1 MTVGFLDLTS
11 TLVVPDRNIKKNIK
25 PLYSVMSFGDGYEN
39 RLSLGTDGREET
51 YNLTFNNRPIE
62 EITAITGFF
71 ADRSKYR
78 TFDFT
83 IPDSNEI
90 SGEKTIVV
98 YCDNYTTTYFNADVG
113 SVTAQFV
120 RVFELVSGTSG
131 VNINNP
137 NFSMNEGQTKV
148 VNISSLERGPEI
160 LYWTLDDGASLA
172 DFVEVSGS
180 FTTSGTLTLA
190 SGSFQISTLADVT
203 TEATEQFTLRV
214 RSGSIGGP
222 TLDQILVTVQD
233 TSRGP
238 ETFSLVDN
246 VGADLTDVFI
256 LKNTSTTIYV
266 EVLNYEPVNDLYW
279 SLENGNG
286 VVTPST
292 GVINLTGNFASST
305 GNFSV
310 NGADILSDQVR
321 VLQLRKDSVAGP
333 IVDTLNLTVLLAAG
347 GQLTNSLYQPV
358 ASYSIG
364 PNSSPEFII
373 TAYFKGTFLPIE
385 QIYWTIEGATA
396 GVDFVLVQGTFLPVG
411 NDISST
417 GSFQLEKAV
426 PSPESIEYWVLNIR
440 TTGYTGP
447 ILDTVDLVV
456 ETSGTLLPS
465 ILPESITLRADTDF
479 TARINDAIRLRSVPV
494 AANESL
500 IIFGTVDQK
509 ALTET
514 DITRNE
520 PKLLKQTDSPIVL
533 SGTNLVEAEIN
544 NVVRLDTIATAQT
557 ETVQLQGKT
566 TFSAQINNITR
577 T

>member
-1 MTVGFLDLTS
+1 MTVGFLDLAS
-11 TLVVPDRNIKKNIK
+11 SLIVPDRNIKKSVK
-25 PLYSVMSFGDGYEN
+25 PLYSVLSFGDGYES
-39 RLSLGTDGREET
+39 RISLGTDGRQET
-51 YNLTFNNRPIE
+51 YTVTFNNRPIE
-62 EITAITGFF
+62 EVTSITGFF
-71 ADRSKYR
+71 ANRAKYKN
-78 TFDFT
+78 FDFT
-83 IPDSNEI
+83 LPDSNEP
-90 SGEKTIVV
+90 SGEKTITV
-98 YCDNYTTTYFNADVG
+98 YCDSSSTIYVNQVVG
-113 SVTAQFV
+113 SVTAKFV
-120 RVFELVSGTSG
+120 RVFELVSGTSN
-131 VNINNP
+131 VNINNS
-137 NFSMNEGQTKV
+137 NFAMTEGQTTV
-148 VNISSLERGPEI
+148 VNISSLERGAEI
-160 LYWTLDDGASLA
+160 LYWTLDGGSLA
-172 DFVEVSGS
+172 DFVAVDGS
-180 FTTSGTLTLA
+180 FNTAGTLTLA
-190 SGSFQISTLADVT
+190 TGSFEVSTLADVT
-203 TEATEQFTLRV
+203 TEGTEQINLRV

-222 TLDQILVTVQD
+222 TLAQVVVTVQD

-238 ETFSLVDN
+238 ETFNLVDN
-246 VGADLTDVFI
+246 VGADLTDEYL

-286 VVTPST
+286 VVTPFT

-321 VLQLRKDSVAGP
+321 VLQLRKDSVSGP
-333 IVDTLNLTVLLAAG
+333 IVDTLNLNVLLAAG
-347 GQLTNSLYQPV
+347 AQLTNSLYQPV

-373 TAYFKGTFLPIE
+373 TAYFKGTLLPIE

-396 GVDFVLVQGTFLPVG
+396 GVDFVAVQGTFLPVG
-411 NDISST
+411 NDSSST

-426 PSPESIEYWVLNIR
+426 PSPESIEYWILNLR
-440 TTGYTGP
+440 TTGYTGS
-447 ILDTVDLVV
+447 IIDTVDLVV
-456 ETSGTLLPS
+456 ETAGTLLPS

-494 AANESL
+494 SANESL
-500 IIFGTVDQK
+500 TIFGTVDQE

-557 ETVQLQGKT
+557 ETVQVQGKT